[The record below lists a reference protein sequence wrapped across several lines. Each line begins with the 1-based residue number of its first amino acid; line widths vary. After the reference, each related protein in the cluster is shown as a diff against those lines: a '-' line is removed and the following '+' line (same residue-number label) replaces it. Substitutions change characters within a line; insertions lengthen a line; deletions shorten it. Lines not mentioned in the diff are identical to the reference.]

1 MKKLFTLLLIGC
13 MLFCMLPVSAATP
26 SFAGAYSSV
35 SATYKNGYVGEFAP
49 KNALAKS
56 GSNGTESVPGVDYKA
71 SSSAPWDAS
80 GGFVMVYG
88 DWANLK
94 INVPYTGVYVMQLRT
109 TWVRGGGTTDFRVTT
124 DAGYY
129 TEHTIGTG
137 GWSSTYSQDQL
148 IYLTEGDN
156 IIKVELLGDNN
167 DYNALLA
174 LLDLGRLDGSGATKS
189 LDFLPLV
196 KQVKQYPE
204 NITTKSIDKPGTANT
219 VWENVVDYSD
229 AQVSRDNY
237 LWLEPDGWARFDVTV
252 PQTGFYYVQ
261 AKTMSGQTVLRTFA
275 GDYKAD
281 LPVDTTEQFY
291 RFDSNGNYLF
301 VYLEQ
306 GGTSIYLQNVGDA
319 GCEILTYEIK
329 ASSYAYDG
337 GIIPTLEDCVLPT
350 TQEATVVS
358 NVRLNA
364 DTAAATFDFLK
375 LNNCE
380 TSLLFVIADY
390 CSDNQITAV
399 NVNTINTSLQA
410 DGSKQSYSV
419 SLPGGISGT
428 AKTFIFGENLKP
440 YTGTA
445 LEAENPELSVYSH
458 IYVAPN
464 GNDSDNGSKT
474 SPVQTLERANE
485 LVAELTPDMTDD
497 IVVHFAGGEYPVTA
511 MMTIDETVSGQNGYK
526 VIYKGDDINNPPV
539 FNAGTKVDE
548 WQQQTD
554 SPIWVAD
561 ASDITATRT
570 LYVNDNPATLAR
582 SRYLYQPTELYNKTG
597 SSYAS
602 DGFKISNTNFP
613 QITNNPEDV
622 MVCWPILWTLSRTP
636 VNNITRGRVTTV
648 FDMQQPQWATHTTQ
662 GYEHLKIGTGR
673 QFFIENALELLDEPG
688 EFYFDKTAKKMY
700 YYPYEEEDMT
710 TAEVY
715 AGTTE
720 KMLYLG
726 GDSTSNKA
734 SNIELNNLTF
744 KYSALNEISDNGAK
758 FNQADDE
765 WYCNS
770 TSAVGYADRLF
781 PGQITVNYAD
791 SITIKNCDFACLGS
805 NGLSMDNDVTN
816 SSVVG
821 NVFRDISGTALVLG
835 HFLHGNT
842 LSSGQGRVS
851 DVEVANNVIRRVAN
865 EYTGC
870 TAISIYY
877 AKAINVHHNDIKDV
891 PYTGISV
898 GWGWGA
904 DVADCRDI
912 RVTHNRIENVT
923 HKTEDG
929 AHIYTLS
936 RMENTH
942 LSNNYLIDAG
952 DYRGGI
958 YLDEGTEAVT
968 MENNVVTGSDSMIYA
983 RSGVNI
989 SGCTAKNNYTDTTSD
1004 TCDDSVCTETGT
1016 VRVTDGN
1023 WPAAAKAIM
1032 NEAGVQDAYEYLL
1045 AEAEAPAWRVL
1056 AYERSPEEA
1065 FQSDEI
1071 ADVNRWIIAK
1081 EYTDFYEISHSVPSV
1096 YPGGEVGD
1104 TRPGEWLEF
1113 TINVP
1118 TTDTYTLSLRA
1129 SDGNTSSDPA
1139 CTAKLDLDG
1148 TTIQSAF
1155 SIPRTGWSLV
1165 DYTVGSYRLTKGTH
1179 TFRITV
1185 QGMDWMIG
1193 GFKFDNGDALPD
1205 SSDYDEGTVITQD
1218 VMLSRYG
1225 K

>member
-1 MKKLFTLLLIGC
+1 MKKILTLLLIGC
-13 MLFCMLPVSAATP
+13 MLFGILPVSAATP
-26 SFAGAYSSV
+26 TFSGAYSSV
-35 SATYKNGYVGEFAP
+35 SSTYKNGYVGEFAP

-129 TEHTIGTG
+129 TEHTIGSS

-156 IIKVELLGDNN
+156 IIKVELLGDSD

-174 LLDLGRLDGSGATKS
+174 LLDLGRLDKSGATKS

-196 KQVKQYPE
+196 QQVKQYPE

-229 AQVSRDNY
+229 AVVSRDNY
-237 LWLEPDGWARFDVTV
+237 LWLEPSGWARFDVTV

-275 GDYKAD
+275 GGYKAD

-291 RFDSNGNYLF
+291 RYDSNGDYLF
-301 VYLEQ
+301 VYLEE
-306 GGTSIYLQNVGDA
+306 GTTSIYLQNVGKA

-329 ASSYAYDG
+329 ASSITYDE
-337 GIIPTLEDCVLPT
+337 GIIPTMEDCAVPT
-350 TQEATVVS
+350 ETEATVVS
-358 NVRLNA
+358 NLTINA
-364 DTAAATFDFLK
+364 DTASASVDFLK
-375 LNNCE
+375 LDNCVDTLWLILADFDSSNHVSALNLTTID
-380 TSLLFVIADY
+380 TSAQTVG
-390 CSDNQITAV
+390 V
-399 NVNTINTSLQA
+399 
-410 DGSKQSYSV
+410 KRSYSV
-419 SLPGGISGT
+419 SLSGSYT
-428 AKTFIFGENLKP
+428 NLKTFIVDTNLTP
-440 YTGTA
+440 YAGVA
-445 LEAENPELSVYSH
+445 LEAENPELSVYSD

-464 GNDSDNGSKT
+464 GNDSNDGTKNAPVKT
-474 SPVQTLERANE
+474 LARANK

-497 IVVHFAGGEYPVTA
+497 IVVHFAGGNYPVTS

-570 LYVNDNPATLAR
+570 LFVNDNPATLAR
-582 SRYLYQPTELYNKTG
+582 SRYRYQPSDLYYITG
-597 SSYAS
+597 SSYSS
-602 DGFKISNTNFP
+602 DGFKIPNTNFP
-613 QITNNPEDV
+613 QIKTNPEDV
-622 MVCWPILWTLSRTP
+622 MICWPILWTMSRTP
-636 VNNITRGRVTTV
+636 VDSITRGRVTTV
-648 FDMQQPQWATHTTQ
+648 FKMKQPQWATHTAM
-662 GYEHLKIGTGR
+662 GYDHLKIGTSR
-673 QFFIENALELLDEPG
+673 EFIIENALEVLDEPG

-726 GDSTSNKA
+726 GDSTTNKA

-744 KYSALNEISDNGAK
+744 KYSALNEISENGMK
-758 FNQADDE
+758 INQADNE
-765 WYCNS
+765 WYCYS
-770 TSAVGYADRLF
+770 SSATGYVDRLV
-781 PGQITVNYAD
+781 PGQIVVNYAD
-791 SITIKNCDFACLGS
+791 SISIKNCDFACLGS

-821 NVFRDISGTALVLG
+821 NIFRDISGTALVLG
-835 HFLHGNT
+835 HFSHGNT
-842 LSSGQGRVS
+842 LGDSQGRVTNI
-851 DVEVANNVIRRVAN
+851 EVANNVIRRVAY

-877 AKAINVHHNDIKDV
+877 AKAINAHHNDIKDI
-891 PYTGISV
+891 PYTGISI

-904 DVADCRDI
+904 DVSDCRDI
-912 RVTHNRIENVT
+912 SVTHNRIENVT
-923 HKTEDG
+923 HQREDG

-936 RMENTH
+936 RMVNTNI
-942 LSNNYLIDAG
+942 SNNYLIDAG

-958 YLDEGTEAVT
+958 YLDQGSDSIT
-968 MENNVVTGSDSMIYA
+968 MENNVVTDSAAMIYA
-983 RSGVNI
+983 RTDVDIQN
-989 SGCTAKNNYTDTTSD
+989 CVARNNYTDTTSD
-1004 TCDDSVCTETGT
+1004 YCDDSVCSETGT

-1023 WPAAAKAIM
+1023 WPSAAVAIM
-1032 NEAGVQDAYEYLL
+1032 NEAGVQTNYEHLL
-1045 AEAEAPAWRVL
+1045 TKAEAPDWRIF
-1056 AYERSPEEA
+1056 AYERFATEPFS
-1065 FQSDEI
+1065 SDEI
-1071 ADVNRWIIAK
+1071 LDINRWIIAK
-1081 EYTDFYEISHSVPSV
+1081 EYDDFYEISHSVPSV
-1096 YPGGEVGD
+1096 YAGGEVGD

-1113 TINVP
+1113 TIEVP

-1129 SDGNTSSDPA
+1129 SDGNTASDPA

-1148 TTIQSAF
+1148 NTIQSAF

-1165 DYTVGSYRLTKGTH
+1165 DYNVGSYKLTAGTH

-1193 GFKFDNGDALPD
+1193 GFKFDNGESLPN
-1205 SSDYDEGTVITQD
+1205 SSDYDEGTVIDQATL
-1218 VMLSRYG
+1218 LSRYG